1 MKPTEK
7 ISALGI
13 TSFGSGVVSV
23 PADIAI
29 ITLSVEVVEPTAKKA
44 FQVTK
49 KTSLTVRKFLDRVKN
64 LEVSTSHITLT
75 QNWHSKRNE
84 GYRAQI
90 TYRIKL
96 HNLDLMEKVITNA
109 IDAGANRIQSVNFQ
123 NSELRKHRKEA
134 RRLAIVGAREK
145 ALNYCQAAGVELG
158 EVIHIEDLN
167 PDSLERRGYAAGGA
181 VAGGGAESAM
191 NPGDLQVSGAVK
203 VIYSLKK

>member
-7 ISALGI
+7 ISALGV

-134 RRLAIVGAREK
+134 RRLAIV
-145 ALNYCQAAGVELG
+145 LSL
-158 EVIHIEDLN
+158 IHI
-167 PDSLERRGYAAGGA
+167 
-181 VAGGGAESAM
+181 
-191 NPGDLQVSGAVK
+191 
-203 VIYSLKK
+203 

>member
-1 MKPTEK
+1 M
-7 ISALGI
+7 
-13 TSFGSGVVSV
+13 
-23 PADIAI
+23 
-29 ITLSVEVVEPTAKKA
+29 
-44 FQVTK
+44 
-49 KTSLTVRKFLDRVKN
+49 
-64 LEVSTSHITLT
+64 STSHITLT